1 MNEVQGKDRKL
12 RGQVGIGRW
21 YMGLLGCACLWLG
34 VAAENAK
41 LSAVSQTTKVGTL
54 LLISLPLSFF
64 LLLSGAC

>member
-1 MNEVQGKDRKL
+1 
-12 RGQVGIGRW
+12 
-21 YMGLLGCACLWLG
+21 MGLLGCACLWLG